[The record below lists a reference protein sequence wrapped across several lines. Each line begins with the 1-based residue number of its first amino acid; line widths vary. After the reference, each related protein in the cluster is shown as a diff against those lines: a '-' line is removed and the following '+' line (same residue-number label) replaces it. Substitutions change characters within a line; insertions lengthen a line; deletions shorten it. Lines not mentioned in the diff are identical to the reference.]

1 MPDQIGPITELPT
14 SEGPSLPYDLKLRV
28 DVERAI
34 QRSLTVAS
42 MGPRSIERGNFDTD
56 ALHDTVTLLQW
67 GRVQLNAET
76 RT

>member
-42 MGPRSIERGNFDTD
+42 MGPRSIERGNKILRGFR
-56 ALHDTVTLLQW
+56 QCS
-67 GRVQLNAET
+67 GCI
-76 RT
+76 